1 MTIVRTRTTVRPPKG
16 SKGKGRP
23 QPSRK
28 RSSRTTMRKT
38 TKRGAYKKNKV
49 RNWVNR
55 QRPLV
60 ETKKRELAELGSKFA
75 SSVQQEI
82 MDPTIYQAL
91 EANAIG
97 NILSTGTFSLLQL
110 QNFTSQYQLGNM
122 APPHGGG
129 SQGDDNSNEMIG
141 TNLFGRY
148 LNVKGIV
155 RWPLPANTSG
165 SAYTIP
171 QRCELIWGW
180 VPPMNSTGNTT
191 PAVQDVTPSKVSAH
205 IIAQIGEYFN
215 SATDQL
221 RYISKREQN
230 IKILGRKRL
239 KPRWGDQY
247 QPPTT
252 MLAGTTGPYASG
264 ITPDAH
270 FNVSFKLF
278 KKFHFEEG
286 DVITNSALTFNK
298 RTFNNVD
305 HWLPFVVIY
314 QPEESQLYPDDELLR
329 PSVAYNSM
337 FYYSDQ

>member
-1 MTIVRTRTTVRPPKG
+1 MTLVRQRTVVRPPRH
-16 SKGKGRP
+16 SRGKGRP

-28 RSSRTTMRKT
+28 RGTRNMRKT
-38 TKRGAYKKNKV
+38 TKKGAYRKNKV
-49 RNWVNR
+49 KAWVNR

-60 ETKKRELAELGSKFA
+60 ETKKRELAELGAKF
-75 SSVQQEI
+75 STTVQEEI
-82 MDPTIYQAL
+82 MDPTIYQPL
-91 EANAIG
+91 IANSIG
-97 NILSTGTFSLLQL
+97 NIKSTGVFSLLQL

-129 SQGDDNSNEMIG
+129 SQGDDNSNEMVG

-165 SAYTIP
+165 ATYTIP
-171 QRCELIWGW
+171 QKLEIVWGW
-180 VPPMNSTGNTT
+180 CPPINATGNTT
-191 PAVQDVTPSKVSAH
+191 PAVQDVKPSLLTAH
-205 IIAQIGEYFN
+205 VVEQIGEYFN
-215 SATDQL
+215 SSSDQL

-230 IKILGRKRL
+230 VKILGRRTM

-264 ITPDAH
+264 ITPDAK
-270 FNVSFKLF
+270 FSVSFKLF
-278 KKFHFEEG
+278 KKFHYEQG

-298 RTFNNVD
+298 RTFNLVD
-305 HWLPFVVIY
+305 QWIPFVVFY
-314 QPEESQLYPDDELLR
+314 QPEENQLYPDDELLR
-329 PSVAYNSM
+329 PQVAYNSM